1 LIELARVDGVAVAA
15 GCRVTQKP
23 TSERSFEFACHL
35 IDEFRRRRPAD
46 DAERKIRWQLLDAGT
61 SLGANT
67 SESHGAQTD
76 GDWIT
81 KWHISLKEGKESL
94 FWLRLLKHAS
104 PQRTVFLN
112 KLYAECDEIVAILV
126 VSLRTKKEN
135 LRKKRMLKKS
145 GNPRDL

>member
-46 DAERKIRWQLLDAGT
+46 DAERKICWQLLDAGT
-61 SLGANT
+61 SLSANT

-81 KWHISLKEGKESL
+81 KWRRIDPRRRSSVNGVWPRRCFQIGCGILSNPSCRFFHDGHKVAD
-94 FWLRLLKHAS
+94 HAF
-104 PQRTVFLN
+104 RI
-112 KLYAECDEIVAILV
+112 ARA
-126 VSLRTKKEN
+126 
-135 LRKKRMLKKS
+135 
-145 GNPRDL
+145 